1 MGAISTNGDR
11 QPFVTI
17 IARFLDFGEIILYI
31 FLAQA
36 LRRQKVTV
44 RPEGLSRLRCR
55 DELKNLSKANNYKME
70 MQN

>member
-17 IARFLDFGEIILYI
+17 IAIFLDFTKNVLYI

-36 LRRQKVTV
+36 LRRHSSDREARGVKPPALPRRVKKPV
-44 RPEGLSRLRCR
+44 KG
-55 DELKNLSKANNYKME
+55 K
-70 MQN
+70 